1 MVEYRYQLRIQYD
14 EVVTAQLEPVFNRI
28 FTKAKSSLDSKFVI
42 SYQTNRFLHHCL
54 I

>member
-1 MVEYRYQLRIQYD
+1 MVEHRYQLRIQCD
-14 EVVTAQLEPVFNRI
+14 EVVTAQLEPRANRI

-42 SYQTNRFLHHCL
+42 SYQTNASRHHRL